1 MKRAKN
7 LMDRIDEIRA
17 SSVSDEEYKRVWK
30 RSLDEQARKMA
41 ARWDELLSC
50 AKEAVDAQRK
60 A

>member
-1 MKRAKN
+1 MKHVKN

-17 SSVSDEEYKRVWK
+17 GSVSDEEYKRVWK

-50 AKEAVDAQRK
+50 AKEAADAKRK